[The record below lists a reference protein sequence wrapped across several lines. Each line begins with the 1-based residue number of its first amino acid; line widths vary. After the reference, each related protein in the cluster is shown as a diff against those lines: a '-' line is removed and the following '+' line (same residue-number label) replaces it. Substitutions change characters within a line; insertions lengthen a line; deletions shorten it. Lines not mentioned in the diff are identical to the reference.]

1 MSVMDSM
8 QRGLEKY
15 IAPVANKLNG
25 NDIIKALSRGMMYSM
40 PISLGV
46 CVLAVLVN
54 LPIEPWTA
62 FLSSTGLSAAC
73 NAVLTVTMNMLAL
86 YLVIS
91 ISYNLAKIKKANGIT
106 AALITLGVFLVLMP
120 LVVQTEDR
128 STTYLINTAY
138 LGSSGIFMAI
148 LLGIVVTLLYVFLMK
163 HMKIKLPASVPTMVV
178 DSLSPTFVAI
188 TMFTLAFL
196 LKWAFTFTPWGD
208 FFDFVNTILATPI
221 MNVGTSPL
229 AIIFAYSFSCVLWFF
244 GVHPSAIMN
253 VFSPVISVC
262 LLGNLEAFMA
272 GTPAAELPHL
282 AFVTI
287 YASVG
292 IGGSGHLLGLA
303 ISMAR
308 AKSERFKALFKVA
321 AIPSLFNISEPMMFG
336 VPVVLN
342 PTFFV
347 PMVCSTPIIGFLA
360 WGLCALGLNGSV
372 NPAVMSPWVL
382 PKFISGFL
390 SGGFGLLAIV
400 LICMVVG
407 VLIWYPF
414 FRVADDQALKEE
426 QAAAASETAAE

>member
-1 MSVMDSM
+1 MSFMTTM
-8 QRGLEKY
+8 QGTLDKH
-15 IAPVANKLNG
+15 IAPIANKLNG
-25 NDIIKALSRGMMYSM
+25 NDVIKSLSRGMMYSM
-40 PISLGV
+40 PITLGV

-62 FLSSTGLSAAC
+62 FLSSTGLDTTC

-91 ISYNLAKIKKANGIT
+91 ISYNLAKIKKVNAIT

-148 LLGIVVTLLYVFLMK
+148 LLGVIVTLIYVFLMK
-163 HMKIKLPASVPTMVV
+163 HMKIKLPKSVPTMVV

-188 TMFTLAFL
+188 TMFTGAFL
-196 LKWAFTFTPWGD
+196 IKWALTFTPWGNL
-208 FFDFVNTILATPI
+208 FDCVNTLLATPI
-221 MNVGTSPL
+221 MNVGSSPL

-253 VFSPVISVC
+253 VFSPAISIC

-287 YASVG
+287 YACMG
-292 IGGSGHLLGLA
+292 IGGSGML
-303 ISMAR
+303 
-308 AKSERFKALFKVA
+308 
-321 AIPSLFNISEPMMFG
+321 
-336 VPVVLN
+336 
-342 PTFFV
+342 
-347 PMVCSTPIIGFLA
+347 
-360 WGLCALGLNGSV
+360 
-372 NPAVMSPWVL
+372 
-382 PKFISGFL
+382 
-390 SGGFGLLAIV
+390 GFG
-400 LICMVVG
+400 
-407 VLIWYPF
+407 P
-414 FRVADDQALKEE
+414 RN
-426 QAAAASETAAE
+426 

>member
-1 MSVMDSM
+1 MSFMTTM
-8 QRGLEKY
+8 QGTLDKH
-15 IAPVANKLNG
+15 IAPIANKLNG
-25 NDIIKALSRGMMYSM
+25 NDVIKSLSRGMMYSM
-40 PISLGV
+40 PITLGV

-62 FLSSTGLSAAC
+62 FLSSTGLDTTC

-91 ISYNLAKIKKANGIT
+91 ISYNLAKIKKVNAIT

-148 LLGIVVTLLYVFLMK
+148 LLGVIVTLIYVFLMK
-163 HMKIKLPASVPTMVV
+163 HMKIKLPKSVPTMVV

-188 TMFTLAFL
+188 TMFTGAFL
-196 LKWAFTFTPWGD
+196 IKWALTFTPWGNL
-208 FFDFVNTILATPI
+208 FDCVNTLLATPI
-221 MNVGTSPL
+221 MNVGSSPL

-253 VFSPVISVC
+253 VFSPAISIC

-287 YASVG
+287 YACMG
-292 IGGSGHLLGLA
+292 IGGSGMLLGLA
-303 ISMAR
+303 ISMAT
-308 AKSERFKALFKVA
+308 AKSERYKALFKIA
-321 AIPSLFNISEPMMFG
+321 AVPSLFNISEPMMFG
-336 VPVVLN
+336 MPVVLN

-347 PMVCSTPIIGFLA
+347 PMVISTPVVGFLA
-360 WGLCALGLNGSV
+360 WGLCALGLNATP
-372 NPAVMSPWVL
+372 NPAVMTPWVL

-390 SGGFGLLAIV
+390 MGGFGLMAIV
-400 LICMVVG
+400 LICLVVA

-414 FRVADDQALKEE
+414 FRVADKQALEEE
-426 QAAAASETAAE
+426 QAAVASE